1 MITGSSS
8 PYEIVKSEGVCPAT
22 GVSLSPGDRI
32 VAALVE
38 TPDDQPL
45 HRVDYSV
52 GAWDGGARPQAPLKL
67 FGFWRTVVPEPGA
80 KKKQPLIG
88 DGDLMDLFEQLG
100 EQAESADARRL
111 AFRYLL
117 ALILIRKRQLSYE
130 GGKPADLKHG
140 TTGVMHVRPKRTPM
154 PPEGPPLIDVIDPG
168 LDDETVAA
176 ATEELGQIMDLEAL
190 GGTGA

>member
-22 GVSLSPGDRI
+22 GATLSPGDR
-32 VAALVE
+32 VVVALVE
-38 TPDDQPL
+38 TPDDQAL
-45 HRVDYSV
+45 HRVDYSEA
-52 GAWDGGARPQAPLKL
+52 AWDEGARPKIPLRL

-80 KKKQPLIG
+80 KKVQPLIG
-88 DGDLMDLFEQLG
+88 DADLLDLFDQLG
-100 EQAESADARRL
+100 EEAESADARRL

-117 ALILIRKRQLSYE
+117 ALILIRKRQLTYE
-130 GGKPADLKHG
+130 GGTPADLKHG
-140 TTGVMHVRPKRTPM
+140 KQGVMRIRPKGTPM
-154 PPEGPPLIDVIDPG
+154 PPEGPPLIEVIDPG